1 MIGEGLAG
9 IAFVLAAIE
18 QQGVRAIQVLKL
30 AGDTWHLGCRAGPAT
45 VLLVMHHQHRR
56 LDALKR
62 RVENSAERLRGQIVG
77 KMEKMH
83 LRLRALAGR
92 LDAVSP
98 LQVLGRGYSLTKV
111 LSDYG
116 TGKLV
121 FDASEVASGQRLE
134 TTVAKGT
141 IVSVVV

>member
-1 MIGEGLAG
+1 M
-9 IAFVLAAIE
+9 
-18 QQGVRAIQVLKL
+18 
-30 AGDTWHLGCRAGPAT
+30 
-45 VLLVMHHQHRR
+45 R

-62 RVENSAERLRGQIVG
+62 RVENSAERLRGQMIG

-111 LSDYG
+111 LSDSG

-141 IVSVVV
+141 IISVVV